1 MKKKVVALLI
11 LVLAAAG
18 SYYGYHRY
26 SDGDSEGIQVSGTI
40 EATEVNL
47 TARLPGTLE
56 FVSVKAGDEV
66 KKGQV
71 VSRIIRSDLL
81 AQKERDALGVQ
92 KAEAQLNDLAS
103 GAREQEIAEARAA
116 ASTARVNYDK
126 ANTDYGRAEQLQ
138 QGGAISR
145 ADFEKAETALQIAK
159 NQLDSAKARLALLES
174 GSRPDQVEAARIEL
188 ERSRTVLQATQS
200 LLDDTNIASPIDG
213 TVVTRNFEPGEF
225 VSTGAAVVTVA
236 DLKDL
241 WIKVYISTDDLPAI
255 KLDQEVSFTASGT
268 PEVFKGTVIEIAS
281 RGEFTPKMIQT
292 KQERTNTV
300 YAVKIKIDNSSGVF
314 KPGMPADV
322 TIDRQL

>member
-11 LVLAAAG
+11 LILVAAG
-18 SYYGYHRY
+18 SYYGCNRY
-26 SDGDSEGIQVSGTI
+26 RNGSSGGIQVSGTI

-47 TARLPGTLE
+47 TARMPGTLE
-56 FVSVKAGDEV
+56 FVSVKAGDAV

-71 VSRIIRSDLL
+71 VSRLIRNDLL
-81 AQKERDALGVQ
+81 AQKDRDALGVQ
-92 KAEAQLNDLAS
+92 KAGAQLDDLTS
-103 GAREQEIAEARAA
+103 GAREQEIAEVRAA
-116 ASTARVNYDK
+116 ANTARVNYER
-126 ANTDYGRAEQLQ
+126 ANTDYGRAAQLE
-138 QGGAISR
+138 QGGAISQ

-159 NQLDSAKARLALLES
+159 SQLDSAKARLDLLES

-188 ERSRTVLQATQS
+188 ERSRTVLQATES

-213 TVVTRNFEPGEF
+213 TVVTRNFEPGEY

-255 KLDQEVSFTASGT
+255 KLDQEVGFTVSGT
-268 PEVFKGTVIEIAS
+268 PEIFKGTVMEIAS
-281 RGEFTPKMIQT
+281 QGEFTPKMIQT

-300 YAVKIKIDNSSGVF
+300 YAVKIKIDNTSGVF

-322 TIDRQL
+322 TIN

>member
-1 MKKKVVALLI
+1 MKKKVAAMLILI
-11 LVLAAAG
+11 LVAAV

-26 SDGDSEGIQVSGTI
+26 RDGDSNGIQASGTI

-71 VSRIIRSDLL
+71 VSKIIRTDLL
-81 AQKERDALGVQ
+81 SQKERDALGVQ

-103 GAREQEIAEARAA
+103 GARVQEIAEARAA
-116 ASTARVNYDK
+116 EGTARANYDR
-126 ANTDYGRAEQLQ
+126 ANTDYSRAEQLL
-138 QGGAISR
+138 QGGAISQ

-159 NQLDSAKARLALLES
+159 SQLDSARARLALLES

-188 ERSRTVLQATQS
+188 ERSRTILAATQS
-200 LLDDTNIASPIDG
+200 LLEDTNIASPIDG
-213 TVVTRNFEPGEF
+213 TVATRNYEPGEF
-225 VSTGAAVVTVA
+225 VSTGAAVATVS

-241 WIKVYISTDDLPAI
+241 WIRVYISTDDLPAI
-255 KLDQEVSFTASGT
+255 RLGQEVSFTVSGT
-268 PEVFKGTVIEIAS
+268 PDIFKGTVMEIAS
-281 RGEFTPKMIQT
+281 KGEYTPKMIQT

-300 YAVKIKIDNSSGVF
+300 YAVKIKIDNSQGVF

-322 TIDRQL
+322 IFR

>member
-1 MKKKVVALLI
+1 MKKRIAALL
-11 LVLAAAG
+11 LLLLTAAG
-18 SYYGYHRY
+18 SYYGYQRY
-26 SDGDSEGIQVSGTI
+26 RAGGSEDIQVSGTI

-47 TARLPGTLE
+47 TAKLPGTLE
-56 FVSVKAGDEV
+56 FVSIKAGDEV

-71 VSRIIRSDLL
+71 VSRLIRSDLL
-81 AQKERDALGVQ
+81 AQKDRDSLGVQ
-92 KAEAQLNDLAS
+92 KAEAQLDDLAA

-116 ASTARVNYDK
+116 VNTARVNYDK
-126 ANTDYGRAEQLQ
+126 ANTDYGRAAQLQ
-138 QGGAISR
+138 QGGAISQ
-145 ADFEKAETALQIAK
+145 ADFEKAETTLQIAK
-159 NQLDSAKARLALLES
+159 SQLDSAKARLALLES

-188 ERSRTVLQATQS
+188 ERSKTVLQATES
-200 LLDDTNIASPIDG
+200 LLNDTNIASPIDG

-255 KLDQEVSFTASGT
+255 KLDQDVSFTVSGT
-268 PEVFKGTVIEIAS
+268 PEIFNGTVIEIAS
-281 RGEFTPKMIQT
+281 KGEFTPKMIQT

-300 YAVKIKIDNSSGVF
+300 YAVKIKIDNTEGVF